1 MTSQSSSA
9 INTPEM
15 NNYIICYICNQTIP
29 REKFLYHYED
39 CKSSYLISEKATYYP
54 LNEPS
59 NMNELIE
66 IISNNNLTNPETII
80 NINTQFQ
87 NLYEKMKQ
95 NFKEE
100 ESLKSMTPNYFL
112 EYQKENRFRKYSME
126 EYKIEKTEAFK
137 KLFLY
142 KRTKLASLKLKK
154 ITEEE
159 LENLKKFTI
168 NI

>member
-15 NNYIICYICNQTIP
+15 NNYIICYICNQTIL

-39 CKSSYLISEKATYYP
+39 CKSSYLLSEKATYYP

-66 IISNNNLTNPETII
+66 IISNNLVISETIL
-80 NINTQFQ
+80 NINKQFQ
-87 NLYEKMKQ
+87 NLYEEMRKT
-95 NFKEE
+95 FKEE
-100 ESLKSMTPNYFL
+100 ESHKSITPNEFFQ
-112 EYQKENRFRKYSME
+112 EQKEKRFRKYSME
-126 EYKIEKTEAFK
+126 DYKIEKTETYK

-142 KRTKLASLKLKK
+142 KRTKLTSLKLKK

-159 LENLKKFTI
+159 LENIKKFTI

>member
-1 MTSQSSSA
+1 
-9 INTPEM
+9 
-15 NNYIICYICNQTIP
+15 
-29 REKFLYHYED
+29 
-39 CKSSYLISEKATYYP
+39 
-54 LNEPS
+54 
-59 NMNELIE
+59 
-66 IISNNNLTNPETII
+66 
-80 NINTQFQ
+80 
-87 NLYEKMKQ
+87 
-95 NFKEE
+95 
-100 ESLKSMTPNYFL
+100 
-112 EYQKENRFRKYSME
+112 ME